1 MIDVRFA
8 AAPSLGFVGLCL
20 SICAASAVA
29 RAQPGEN
36 APTAEC
42 VREDLEAV
50 VDEAGAALRKLNQ
63 QNKPKFQDRL
73 RQLKDKRGWSHD
85 AFLKNAAPYVRDEE
99 ISVYDKTS
107 ADLLREISTL
117 GEEGA
122 EARQADCALLIEL
135 RARMTIL
142 VKTQNDKWTYMFDK
156 LDKALQ

>member
-8 AAPSLGFVGLCL
+8 TAFSLGFMGLCL
-20 SICAASAVA
+20 SICVAAAVA
-29 RAQPGEN
+29 RAQSEED
-36 APTAEC
+36 ASTTEC
-42 VREDLEAV
+42 VRGDLEEV
-50 VDEAGAALRKLNQ
+50 VDEAGAALRRLNQ

-85 AFLKNAAPYVRDEE
+85 AFLKNAAPYVRDEA
-99 ISVYDKTS
+99 ISVYDKRS

-135 RARMTIL
+135 RARMKVL
-142 VKTQNDKWTYMFDK
+142 VKTQNDKWPYMFDK